1 MPAAPHRM
9 NVSDISD
16 QTARPA
22 GKAQGI
28 ALIAVTAMPTLAL
41 AGLVPDLPQL
51 FQHFATVP
59 DHELLVPM
67 IITAPALCVAL
78 FSGATGLVADK
89 WGRRPLLLVALLT
102 FSLLGLMPM
111 FFSNLKAIIASRVAV
126 GVAEAAILT
135 VGNALLGDYFQTDD
149 RKKWLGYQNMFGS
162 IFGSTF
168 LLCGGFLADWHWN
181 GPFLLY
187 LIGLAV
193 LALVYFTCWEPHTDL
208 RSMASGAAAA
218 VPANAADFPWR
229 TTFWVCGVTVALSL
243 VYFVQAVQHGRIFG
257 DLGVASPG
265 RISLLV
271 TIASMGTVIGG
282 YLFKRYPS
290 VSVQA
295 MLALSLV
302 AYGVAYV
309 GVAWAPNLTVG
320 LPLDMLG
327 QIGGGIMLPT
337 LIAWSLSKYD
347 FDHRGR
353 GMGLWGGAFFLGAFV
368 SPPVLTMIGKAT
380 PSFLASVGTAGA
392 LCLLTAA
399 VMIIWNRRAAPAA
412 TV

>member
-1 MPAAPHRM
+1 M
-9 NVSDISD
+9 NASDISD
-16 QTARPA
+16 QTARRA

-51 FQHFATVP
+51 FRQFASAP
-59 DHELLVPM
+59 NHEWLVPM
-67 IITAPALCVAL
+67 IITAPALCVTL
-78 FSGATGLVADK
+78 FSGVTGLIADK

-111 FFSNLKAIIASRVAV
+111 LFSSLKAIIASRIVV
-126 GVAEAAILT
+126 GMAEAAILT
-135 VGNALLGDYFQTDD
+135 VGNALLGDYFQDAD

-162 IFGSTF
+162 VFGSTF
-168 LLCGGFLADWHWN
+168 LLSGGFLANWRWN

-193 LALVYFTCWEPHTDL
+193 LALVYFTCWEPHGDARVDGRGVTN
-208 RSMASGAAAA
+208 SVHATEGG
-218 VPANAADFPWR
+218 FPWR

-257 DLGVASPG
+257 DMGVSSPG
-265 RISLLV
+265 RISVLV
-271 TIASMGTVIGG
+271 TIASVGTVIGG

-290 VSVQA
+290 VSVHT
-295 MLALSLV
+295 MLTLSLV

-327 QIGGGIMLPT
+327 QIGGGVMLPT
-337 LIAWSLSKYD
+337 LIAWSLGKYD

-368 SPPVLTMIGKAT
+368 SPPVLTIIGKAT
-380 PSFLASVGTAGA
+380 PGFLASVGAAGA

-399 VMIIWNRRAAPAA
+399 LMFIWNRRASAVAAP
-412 TV
+412 